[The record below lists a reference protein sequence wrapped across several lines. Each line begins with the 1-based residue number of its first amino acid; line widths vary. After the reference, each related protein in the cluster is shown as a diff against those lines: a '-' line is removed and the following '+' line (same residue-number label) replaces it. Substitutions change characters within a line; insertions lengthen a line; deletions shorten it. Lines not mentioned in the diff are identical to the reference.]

1 MRIVLLG
8 APGAGKGT
16 QSKLLEER
24 LRIPHLSTGEILRR
38 AAHNGAVLGEQAKL
52 YVDRGELVPD
62 ELVVGIIE
70 ERLAE
75 PDCQRG
81 FLLDGFPRT
90 LSQARALEQILKK
103 LNMQIDGAVSIHVPR
118 AELIRRL
125 AGRRTCRDCGR
136 MYHVAFEPPSRDSVC
151 DHCEGQLY
159 QRSDDREETIAARL
173 DVYERQ
179 TSPLYDYFRQHGV
192 LWEVDGTGTAEQ
204 VFERVIQEVQP
215 AA

>member
-24 LRIPHLSTGEILRR
+24 LQVPHLSTGEILRR
-38 AAHNGAVLGEQAKL
+38 AAHDGTPLGEQAKR

-70 ERLAE
+70 QRLAGA
-75 PDCQRG
+75 DCRKG

-90 LSQARALEQILKK
+90 LPQAQALERILKK
-103 LNMQIDGAVSIHVPR
+103 LNMRIDGAVSIDVPR

-136 MYHVAFEPPSRDSVC
+136 MYHKAFDPPSRDSVC
-151 DHCEGQLY
+151 DRCGGLLY
-159 QRSDDREETIAARL
+159 QRSDDREETIVARL

-179 TSPLYDYFRQHGV
+179 TAPLYDYFRQQGA
-192 LWEVDGTGTAEQ
+192 LWEVDGTGTADE
-204 VFERVIQEVQP
+204 VFERILQEVRP